1 MFFILLY
8 YFIHQ
13 KLTSTQKQK
22 LNAKYPNILNK
33 KRCVINKII
42 EIFDPLKFF
51 CVSCVEYLVNFSI
64 RAYFNINRIIPEPV
78 QICLLRVL

>member
-22 LNAKYPNILNK
+22 LNAKYPNILNI

-51 CVSCVEYLVNFSI
+51 CVSCVEYLVN
-64 RAYFNINRIIPEPV
+64 YFNINRIIPEPV
-78 QICLLRVL
+78 QIYLLRVL

>member
-22 LNAKYPNILNK
+22 LNAKCPNILNI

-51 CVSCVEYLVNFSI
+51 CVSCVEYLVN
-64 RAYFNINRIIPEPV
+64 YFNINRIIPEPV
-78 QICLLRVL
+78 QIYLLRVL